1 MSFWKLWGL
10 DYLCGLYREV
20 FANILDPFPVLKRK
34 EARTFG
40 EYISKR
46 KCLEEYD
53 KIRTILNDEWGRI
66 LKLPEN
72 AIITREKITDYL
84 LKWQPDNDKSK
95 FLEGAGYSSGN
106 WERLLED
113 IRTQILPVE
122 AELMRKTAYGDL
134 FRIRGKLL
142 GPNGVSIRVI
152 TIWMTED
159 ASRQTKF
166 ITLFPD
172 KEG

>member
-1 MSFWKLWGL
+1 MKLSA
-10 DYLCGLYREV
+10 ES
-20 FANILDPFPVLKRK
+20 I
-34 EARTFG
+34 
-40 EYISKR
+40 ISS
-46 KCLEEYD
+46 
-53 KIRTILNDEWGRI
+53 
-66 LKLPEN
+66 
-72 AIITREKITDYL
+72 EKIIEYL

-95 FLEGAGYSSGN
+95 FLGQAGYSSDN
-106 WERLLED
+106 WQHLLDD
-113 IRTQILPVE
+113 IRDQILPME

-142 GPNGVSIRVI
+142 GPNGVSLRVI
-152 TIWMTED
+152 TVWMEEY

>member
-1 MSFWKLWGL
+1 MK
-10 DYLCGLYREV
+10 
-20 FANILDPFPVLKRK
+20 
-34 EARTFG
+34 
-40 EYISKR
+40 IS
-46 KCLEEYD
+46 
-53 KIRTILNDEWGRI
+53 
-66 LKLPEN
+66 EN

-95 FLEGAGYSSGN
+95 FLARAGYSSDN
-106 WERLLED
+106 WQRLLED
-113 IRTQILPVE
+113 IRTQILRIE

-142 GPNGVSIRVI
+142 GPNGVSLRVI
-152 TIWMTED
+152 TVWMEEY

>member
-1 MSFWKLWGL
+1 MK
-10 DYLCGLYREV
+10 
-20 FANILDPFPVLKRK
+20 
-34 EARTFG
+34 
-40 EYISKR
+40 IS
-46 KCLEEYD
+46 
-53 KIRTILNDEWGRI
+53 
-66 LKLPEN
+66 EN
-72 AIITREKITDYL
+72 AFITREKITDYL

-95 FLEGAGYSSGN
+95 FLTRAGYSSDN
-106 WERLLED
+106 WQRLLED
-113 IRTQILPVE
+113 IRTQILPIE

-142 GPNGVSIRVI
+142 GPNGVSLRVI
-152 TIWMTED
+152 TVWMAEY

>member
-1 MSFWKLWGL
+1 MKLL
-10 DYLCGLYREV
+10 
-20 FANILDPFPVLKRK
+20 
-34 EARTFG
+34 
-40 EYISKR
+40 
-46 KCLEEYD
+46 
-53 KIRTILNDEWGRI
+53 
-66 LKLPEN
+66 EN
-72 AIITREKITDYL
+72 AVITREKITDYL

-95 FLEGAGYSSGN
+95 FLARAGYSSEN
-106 WERLLED
+106 WQRLLED

-142 GPNGVSIRVI
+142 GPNGVSLSVI
-152 TIWMTED
+152 TIWMMEY

>member
-1 MSFWKLWGL
+1 
-10 DYLCGLYREV
+10 
-20 FANILDPFPVLKRK
+20 
-34 EARTFG
+34 
-40 EYISKR
+40 
-46 KCLEEYD
+46 
-53 KIRTILNDEWGRI
+53 

-95 FLEGAGYSSGN
+95 FLARAGYSSDN
-106 WERLLED
+106 WQRLLED
-113 IRTQILPVE
+113 IRTQILPAE

-142 GPNGVSIRVI
+142 GPNGVSLRVS
-152 TIWMTED
+152 TIWMAEY

>member
-1 MSFWKLWGL
+1 M
-10 DYLCGLYREV
+10 
-20 FANILDPFPVLKRK
+20 
-34 EARTFG
+34 
-40 EYISKR
+40 
-46 KCLEEYD
+46 
-53 KIRTILNDEWGRI
+53 
-66 LKLPEN
+66 KLPEN
-72 AIITREKITDYL
+72 AIITHEKITDYL

-95 FLEGAGYSSGN
+95 FLARAGYSSDN
-106 WERLLED
+106 WQRLLED
-113 IRTQILPVE
+113 IRTQILPIE

-142 GPNGVSIRVI
+142 GPNGVSLRVI
-152 TIWMTED
+152 TVWMAEY